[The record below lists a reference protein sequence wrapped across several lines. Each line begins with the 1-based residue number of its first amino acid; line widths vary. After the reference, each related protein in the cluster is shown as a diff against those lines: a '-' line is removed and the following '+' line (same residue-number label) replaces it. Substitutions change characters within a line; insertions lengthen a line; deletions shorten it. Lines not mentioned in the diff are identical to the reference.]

1 MNRQH
6 RLELGKRKEPA
17 FFTGKPFIS
26 NRGGKGQ
33 QPTYSIRNGE
43 TSLLEDYLVDFPNLV

>member
-1 MNRQH
+1 
-6 RLELGKRKEPA
+6 LGKRKEPA